1 MTYTQLTQEQR
12 YQIYALKKAGHK
24 QVDIAKVIG
33 THPSTVSR
41 ELDRNRGQRGYRPK
55 QAQRFADNRRHAS
68 NKRIGETTWKL
79 VEELIRR
86 DWSPEQVSERLNR
99 DHGLAVSHEWIYQ
112 YILEDKRRGGDLHRH
127 LRCQRARKKRYG
139 SYDRRG
145 RLPDRTSIEERP
157 LIVAL
162 RKRLGDWE
170 IDTVLGKGRRHLL
183 VTLTERKS
191 RLTRI
196 YKVVRKTAQEVGDA
210 VIEVLG
216 PMKELVH
223 TITSDNGKEFAHHK
237 RIAEELMAEMY
248 FAHPYASWERGTN
261 ENTNGLIRQ
270 YFPKDMDLSAITE
283 EDLQAVEERL
293 NTRPRKCLDFKSPAE
308 VFFGTYSPV
317 ALGT

>member
-1 MTYTQLTQEQR
+1 MTYTQLTCEQR
-12 YQIYALKKAGHK
+12 YQIKALLNMGHN
-24 QVDIAKVIG
+24 QTQIAKAIG
-33 THPSTVSR
+33 VDKSTISR

-55 QAQRFADNRRHAS
+55 QAQRLADERRHTS
-68 NKRIGETTWKL
+68 NKRISETTWKV
-79 VEELIRR
+79 VEELIRQ
-86 DWSPEQVSERLNR
+86 DWSPEQVSERLKR
-99 DHGLAVSHEWIYQ
+99 DHGLGVSHEWVYQ
-112 YILEDKRRGGDLHRH
+112 HILTDKEAGGDLYRH
-127 LRCQRARKKRYG
+127 LRCQKARKKRYG

-145 RLPDRTSIEERP
+145 KLADRTSIEERP
-157 LIVAL
+157 LIVGL

-216 PMKELVH
+216 PMMQLVH

-237 RIAEELMAEMY
+237 RIAEELMADMY
-248 FAHPYASWERGTN
+248 FAHPYASWQRGTN

-270 YFPKDMDLSAITE
+270 YFPKDMDLSMITE